1 MSERVPLRRCVVSGV
16 VQPKSG
22 MLRFI
27 EVNGRVVADYSRT
40 GSGRGVWIAASAGA
54 LERAARKN
62 LFSKAF
68 RRSVALESRW
78 VDGVVQ
84 GLRAY
89 CLHLMV
95 KAYRAG
101 GVSLTLGREPLICL
115 IESPSVVADSIGSLP
130 CFRVFSQ
137 TELDESLRPS
147 VSVAGVRNTKL
158 GHTLRTYL
166 SILTKLA

>member
-1 MSERVPLRRCVVSGV
+1 MSKHVPLRRCIVSGV
-16 VQPKSG
+16 VQPKRG
-22 MLRFI
+22 MMRFI
-27 EVNGRVVADYSRT
+27 EVNGRAVADYSQT
-40 GSGRGVWIAASAGA
+40 GFGRGVWITANAQA
-54 LERAARKN
+54 LERATRKN

-68 RRSVALESRW
+68 RRSVVLEPIET
-78 VDGVVQ
+78 VVQ

-115 IESPSVVADSIGSLP
+115 IESPSGVARSIDPLP
-130 CFRVFSQ
+130 RFRVFSQ
-137 TELDESLRPS
+137 TELDESLGTA
-147 VSVAGVRNTKL
+147 VSLAGVRNSKL
-158 GHTLRTYL
+158 GHTLCTHL